1 MFSFPF
7 FWRCM
12 NSYLEFFGCKCL
24 LGDNKLVQKKYNIPK
39 QMYYMKPYRIT
50 NFLSVLRTKPYGQS
64 FTSLNLMPIFSNPI
78 SPIWKEF
85 QPICRPA
92 RLKESSWNNQGF
104 HIHVLVINRSS
115 AGSYHTILSS
125 FFFPCDATQ
134 RVRLSEQ
141 HGKRAYVFGYI
152 FFASCNQSM
161 YHDPPSSI

>member
-1 MFSFPF
+1 MITSFFFTFALVFSFPF

-12 NSYLEFFGCKCL
+12 NSYLEFFGCKCRRR
-24 LGDNKLVQKKYNIPK
+24 DNKLVQQKYNIPK

-50 NFLSVLRTKPYGQS
+50 NFFSVLRTKPFGQS

-115 AGSYHTILSS
+115 AGSILSS
-125 FFFPCDATQ
+125 
-134 RVRLSEQ
+134 
-141 HGKRAYVFGYI
+141 I
-152 FFASCNQSM
+152 FFSLVADLISMDWILYILKSCIYESPILM
-161 YHDPPSSI
+161 WSSIM

>member
-1 MFSFPF
+1 MYIYVYSKSYVSRKAKMSCNLEWIDYFFFLHFCLSVLISFF
-7 FWRCM
+7 LTM
-12 NSYLEFFGCKCL
+12 NSYLEFFGCKCRRR
-24 LGDNKLVQKKYNIPK
+24 DNKLVQQKYNIPK

-50 NFLSVLRTKPYGQS
+50 NFFSVLRTKPDGQS

-115 AGSYHTILSS
+115 AGSYHTI
-125 FFFPCDATQ
+125 FTP
-134 RVRLSEQ
+134 
-141 HGKRAYVFGYI
+141 
-152 FFASCNQSM
+152 FACWF
-161 YHDPPSSI
+161 